1 MLLSRAAQVSAFPA
15 AKRPR
20 TARLLHH
27 IYRYAL
33 VLVLA
38 CAAIIALFFL
48 QVDRSVPVKDKLT
61 QIGSGLAASIIF
73 AIIYTVLA
81 NREFTELVRQ
91 EISGQLSDHVTEIK
105 REMSLLN
112 QSFLPTDQYA
122 ATSGFDIRFNRAVT
136 HDLRH
141 SDVFFFRGT
150 SAKYVPA
157 RLRLCSHHIDRTQVI
172 LLDPRDR
179 DAIEARAR
187 GRRWRPEYDG
197 KTITDIATEIR
208 DEILQA
214 LVALFD
220 CREHCEIEIGLA
232 NISSSVRI
240 EIFDEAMYTSFYRTT
255 ESQRNT
261 HPDTA
266 RFSKESQIYQVFRD
280 ESKRQ
285 MQLAAERR
293 CFTNRDSE
301 EDLIGYLV
309 SLGFTDINTS
319 GLSTQ
324 RQAYQEFIAPFTDQL
339 KTIGVS
345 G

>member
-1 MLLSRAAQVSAFPA
+1 MGSRSSK
-15 AKRPR
+15 AKQTR
-20 TARLLHH
+20 TAQLLHL

-33 VLVLA
+33 WLVLA
-38 CAAIIALFFL
+38 CAAIVALVFL
-48 QVDRSVPVKDKLT
+48 QVDRSVSVKDKLT

-81 NREFTELVRQ
+81 NREFAELVRQ
-91 EISGQLSDHVTEIK
+91 EINGQLSDHVTEIK
-105 REMSLLN
+105 REMNRLS

-136 HDLRH
+136 QDLRD
-141 SDVFFFRGT
+141 SDLYFFRGT
-150 SAKYVPA
+150 SAKFIPA
-157 RLRLCSHHIDRTQVI
+157 RLKLCSHRIDVTQVI

-179 DAIEARAR
+179 DAIDARAR
-187 GRRWRPEYDG
+187 DRRWRPEYEG
-197 KTITDIATEIR
+197 KKIADIAEEMKN
-208 DEILQA
+208 EILQA
-214 LVALFD
+214 LIALFD
-220 CREHCEIEIGLA
+220 CREHCEIEIGLS
-232 NISSSVRI
+232 NITSAVRI

-261 HPDTA
+261 HPETA

-285 MQLAAERR
+285 MQLATSRKRFTTRDTDAE
-293 CFTNRDSE
+293 
-301 EDLIGYLV
+301 LIEYLD
-309 SLGFTDINTS
+309 SLGFPS
-319 GLSTQ
+319 MSPAELHAH
-324 RQAYQEFIAPFTDQL
+324 RQAYQKFIAPFSDNL